1 MADKPLNHSLKH
13 TDGTPSNI
21 SKRLENMRQNP
32 RSDWKI
38 ADVEALFK
46 EFDILCKPVSGGGSH
61 YKIGHPFMANKLT
74 VPFKRPIKTVYIR
87 QLIAFV
93 DAVRR
98 LP

>member
-1 MADKPLNHSLKH
+1 MTYEPLNRCLKH
-13 TDGTPSNI
+13 SVGTPSNM

-38 ADVEALFK
+38 ADVEALYK

-74 VPFKRPIKTVYIR
+74 IPFKKPIKPVYIR

-93 DAVRR
+93 DIVRN